1 MSAVLL
7 VLLASCA
14 TQQERAERKAQRQ
27 EAVNE
32 AVENRQWRIDVVSMN
47 PMRYGA
53 RMVSPDFYLELRNDT
68 LRSYLPYLG
77 QVHRAPMSSPS
88 KNLNFEE
95 PVLRY
100 QQTRKKDRLH
110 QIEIDTRTDEDVY
123 HYWIDLY
130 DSGEATI
137 RVRSNYHDPISFD
150 GNMNE
155 RFP

>member
-68 LRSYLPYLG
+68 L
-77 QVHRAPMSSPS
+77 
-88 KNLNFEE
+88 
-95 PVLRY
+95 
-100 QQTRKKDRLH
+100 
-110 QIEIDTRTDEDVY
+110 
-123 HYWIDLY
+123 
-130 DSGEATI
+130 
-137 RVRSNYHDPISFD
+137 
-150 GNMNE
+150 
-155 RFP
+155 